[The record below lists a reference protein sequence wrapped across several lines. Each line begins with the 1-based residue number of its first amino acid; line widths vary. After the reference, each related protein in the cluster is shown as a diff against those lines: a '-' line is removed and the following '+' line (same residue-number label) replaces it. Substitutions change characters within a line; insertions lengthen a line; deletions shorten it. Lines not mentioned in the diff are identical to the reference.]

1 MKDFVHQEN
10 LARYKRLLE
19 QTTDSAE
26 RERLKQLLAE
36 EEHSGASGSPHGKI
50 ARPDSSF

>member
-1 MKDFVHQEN
+1 MSDFVHREN

-19 QTTDSAE
+19 QTTDPAD

-36 EEHSGASGSPHGKI
+36 ERRSS
-50 ARPDSSF
+50 DSQGRADEATKPAIH